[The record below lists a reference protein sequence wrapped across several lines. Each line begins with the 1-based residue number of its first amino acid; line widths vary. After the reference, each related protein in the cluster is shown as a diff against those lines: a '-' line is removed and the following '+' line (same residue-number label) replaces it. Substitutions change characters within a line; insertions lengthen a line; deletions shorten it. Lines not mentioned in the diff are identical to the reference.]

1 MYSCQNLIDLA
12 PGRLGDMEVHS
23 NGDAGAQAARAIPPS
38 KMRGPSKMLSVCNLQ
53 SFGTWQQRWDKAH
66 ASIPVI
72 LGRAG
77 PDLGCSPSFYS
88 LLPLAILKL
97 GVLDPRHA
105 PWTCRCPSFWR
116 ALWAACVRGKW
127 STGRPLEHRELV
139 TEAWEPLVCVELT
152 YLSRCPLSGS
162 LEVPRVAVPG
172 RPNGSHQPS
181 EFMNYNWDSGFGWAL
196 GGWFLRAFSLVK
208 NQRTRAPKFF
218 GTDTGH

>member
-1 MYSCQNLIDLA
+1 MSNSFCRTQQGRHNSLPSRKNIQGFFLFLVYQKFCTFDIVLQTKKMYSCQNLIDLA
-12 PGRLGDMEVHS
+12 PGRLGDMEIHS

-77 PDLGCSPSFYS
+77 PDLGCSPSVYS
-88 LLPLAILKL
+88 LLPLAIRKL

-116 ALWAACVRGKW
+116 ALWAACVRGK
-127 STGRPLEHRELV
+127 
-139 TEAWEPLVCVELT
+139 
-152 YLSRCPLSGS
+152 
-162 LEVPRVAVPG
+162 
-172 RPNGSHQPS
+172 
-181 EFMNYNWDSGFGWAL
+181 
-196 GGWFLRAFSLVK
+196 
-208 NQRTRAPKFF
+208 
-218 GTDTGH
+218 

>member
-1 MYSCQNLIDLA
+1 MGMLEPRQPGPFPHPRWEA
-12 PGRLGDMEVHS
+12 PQRCFQCVTCRALGGGSRDGTRLTHPSQWSWQGWIRPGVLTIFLFSAFPGHPEVGS
-23 NGDAGAQAARAIPPS
+23 T
-38 KMRGPSKMLSVCNLQ
+38 GPKTCSLDLSVPIFL
-53 SFGTWQQRWDKAH
+53 
-66 ASIPVI
+66 AS
-72 LGRAG
+72 
-77 PDLGCSPSFYS
+77 
-88 LLPLAILKL
+88 
-97 GVLDPRHA
+97 
-105 PWTCRCPSFWR
+105 
-116 ALWAACVRGKW
+116 LWAACVRGKW

-162 LEVPRVAVPG
+162 LEVPCVAVPG
-172 RPNGSHQPS
+172 RPNGSHQRS